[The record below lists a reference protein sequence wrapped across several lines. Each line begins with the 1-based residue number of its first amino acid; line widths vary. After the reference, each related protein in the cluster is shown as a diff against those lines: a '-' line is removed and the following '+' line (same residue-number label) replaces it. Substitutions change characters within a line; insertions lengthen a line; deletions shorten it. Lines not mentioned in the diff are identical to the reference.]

1 MTSNRKL
8 KFEAGKNDKSIQT
21 IARNSLQMGEWRW
34 SSEEDIGKNARPNP
48 KFGQINSNDVEKIGE
63 SQG

>member
-1 MTSNRKL
+1 
-8 KFEAGKNDKSIQT
+8 
-21 IARNSLQMGEWRW
+21 MGEWKW

-63 SQG
+63 SQELNVEA